1 MYSTL
6 THTTYPNTDN
16 TAFQTALIEKESNN
30 LVATATIN
38 INVAT
43 TTPKATTATT
53 TTTTF
58 ATTVTT
64 TAKITE
70 ITQNSDE
77 NNPLVHYYANKLKYI
92 NVQTKPNP
100 LTWITLYIVIN

>member
-6 THTTYPNTDN
+6 THSTHTNTKN
-16 TAFQTALIEKESNN
+16 TAFQTTLIEKESNN
-30 LVATATIN
+30 PLRHYTTVATATIN
-38 INVAT
+38 RNVAT
-43 TTPKATTATT
+43 TTTKATTATTTT

-70 ITQNSDE
+70 ITQNSD
-77 NNPLVHYYANKLKYI
+77 LVHYYANKLKILMYKQ
-92 NVQTKPNP
+92 NQT
-100 LTWITLYIVIN
+100 L